1 MRLDAELMLAQW
13 GAWNRGNQ
21 PLDLPSLSIIGR
33 CMLEG
38 AGASHSTV
46 AGEPHMAKAVE
57 ITEHC
62 VLGMPKHLQRVCKHR
77 YIGDEPD
84 ALAAKKL
91 RITVNEY
98 QSRIN
103 QAVHILVNYL
113 IEY

>member
-21 PLDLPSLSIIGR
+21 SLSLPSVSIIGR

-46 AGEPHMAKAVE
+46 ATEPHMSRAVE
-57 ITEHC
+57 LTERC
-62 VLGMPKHLQRVCKHR
+62 VLVMPKQLQRVVKHR

-84 ALAAKKL
+84 QVAAKKL
-91 RITVNEY
+91 RIGVGEY
-98 QSRIN
+98 ESRVN
-103 QAVHILVNYL
+103 QAVHFLVNYL
-113 IEY
+113 TEY

>member
-21 PLDLPSLSIIGR
+21 SLDLPSLSIIGR

-46 AGEPHMAKAVE
+46 ATEPHMSRAVE
-57 ITEHC
+57 ITERC
-62 VLGMPKHLQRVCKHR
+62 VLAMPARLRQVCKYR

-84 ALAAKKL
+84 LQASRKL
-91 RITVNEY
+91 RIGLGEY
-98 QSRIN
+98 ESRVN
-103 QAVHILVNYL
+103 QAVHFLVNYL
-113 IEY
+113 TEY